1 MSRSISPRRQ
11 LADRSQLLKQV
22 KREIKQFRSQSLHR
36 TVLTRLAEET
46 PPLKMRRTWDIE
58 AKVGKQP
65 SVKLSA
71 DSGVIPVF
79 DRISG
84 RLLILGAMGS
94 GKTTTLMG
102 VAKVLVSRALE
113 DEAEPI
119 PIILNLR
126 TWYPG
131 TPAIANWI
139 IEQLKWKYNVSSE
152 VSSYW
157 LDQLQILPLL
167 DGLDEVPS
175 DYRLLCIQQ
184 INQWLKSEFAPIH
197 LVVCSTVDGYY
208 RCQQRLQLNGA
219 ILLKPLT
226 KTQIQD
232 YLLRARSRELWN
244 EVDQDENLLK
254 LAQKP
259 LFLTLM
265 TLAYEEILVESWKR
279 LSSEEERLQYLF
291 NAFIRRQIAQHREG
305 IEYQSSYP
313 ADQMRQG
320 LEWIAQ
326 RLEEENRTAFSV
338 DEIPVNWLKE
348 TEEKRMYGWKSK
360 AFKGI
365 IWLIIVAGLI
375 IAITLQSIE
384 ILLLIVGIGFIW
396 GFISEIFSIDRLIE
410 QFILRGIVSSKGY
423 LPRKYKQFLEDAK
436 QRLILQQVGDRY
448 RFIHHWLQQ
457 YFAQPRS

>member
-11 LADRSQLLKQV
+11 LAHRSHLLKQV
-22 KREIKQFRSQSLHR
+22 KREIKQFRLQSLHR
-36 TVLTRLAEET
+36 AVLTKLAEET

-58 AKVGKQP
+58 AKVGKHK

-84 RLLILGAMGS
+84 KLLILGATGA

-102 VAKVLVSRALE
+102 LAKVLVSRALQ

-119 PIILNLR
+119 PVLLNLR
-126 TWYPG
+126 SWHPG
-131 TPAIANWI
+131 MPAIAHWI
-139 IEQLKWKYNVSSE
+139 IEQLKWKYNISSE

-167 DGLDEVPS
+167 DGLNEVS
-175 DYRLLCIQQ
+175 SEYRELCIQQ
-184 INQWLKSEFAPIH
+184 INQWLKSDVAPIH

-208 RCQQRLQLNGA
+208 RCKKRLELNGA

-226 KTQIQD
+226 KTQIRE
-232 YLLRARSRELWN
+232 YLFHAQTRALWN
-244 EVDQDENLLK
+244 EIETNENLLK

-265 TLAYEEILVESWKR
+265 TLAHDEILLESWKR
-279 LSSEEERLQYLF
+279 LSSEDEQLHYLF
-291 NAFIRRQIAQHREG
+291 NAYIRRQVAQHREG
-305 IEYQSSYP
+305 IEYHSAYP

-326 RLEEENRTAFSV
+326 RLEEENKIEFSV
-338 DEIPVNWLKE
+338 DEIPVNWLRE
-348 TEEKRMYGWKSK
+348 AEEERSYTWGTK
-360 AFKGI
+360 FLKGI
-365 IWLIIVAGLI
+365 IWWSIIALII
-375 IAITLQSIE
+375 IAIAIQSIE
-384 ILLLIVGIGFIW
+384 MMLLIAGIGFIW
-396 GFISEIFSIDRLIE
+396 AFISEILSINSLIE
-410 QFILRGIVSSKGY
+410 QFILRRIMSSKGY
-423 LPRKYKQFLEDAK
+423 LPLKYKQFLEDAK

-457 YFAQPRS
+457 YFAQLRI

>member
-11 LADRSQLLKQV
+11 LAHRSQLLKQV
-22 KREIKQFRSQSLHR
+22 KREIKQFRLQSLHR
-36 TVLTRLAEET
+36 AVLTKLAEET

-71 DSGVIPVF
+71 DSGVIPIF

-84 RLLILGAMGS
+84 KLLILGATGS

-102 VAKVLVSRALE
+102 LAKVLVSRALQ
-113 DEAEPI
+113 DEAEPM
-119 PIILNLR
+119 PVLLNLR
-126 TWYPG
+126 SWHPG
-131 TPAIANWI
+131 MPAIANWI
-139 IEQLKWKYNVSSE
+139 IEQLKWKYNISSE

-167 DGLDEVPS
+167 DGLNEVPS
-175 DYRLLCIQQ
+175 EYRELCIQQ
-184 INQWLKSEFAPIH
+184 INQWLHSDFSPIH
-197 LVVCSTVDGYY
+197 LVVCSTVEGYY
-208 RCQQRLQLNGA
+208 RYKSRLELNGA

-232 YLLRARSRELWN
+232 YLLRARGRELWN
-244 EVDQDENLLK
+244 EIERHENLLK

-279 LSSEEERLQYLF
+279 LPSEEEQLQYLF
-291 NAFIRRQIAQHREG
+291 NAYIRRQVAQHRQG
-305 IEYQSSYP
+305 IEYDSIYP

-326 RLEEENRTAFSV
+326 RLEEENQTEFSV
-338 DEIPVNWLKE
+338 DEIPINWLRE
-348 TEEKRMYGWKSK
+348 VQEEQTYAWGTTF
-360 AFKGI
+360 FKGI
-365 IWLIIVAGLI
+365 IWWSI
-375 IAITLQSIE
+375 IAGIIIAVLIQSIE
-384 ILLLIVGIGFIW
+384 IMLLIASIGFIW
-396 GFISEIFSIDRLIE
+396 AFISEMLSINSLIE
-410 QFILRGIVSSKGY
+410 QLILRRIISSKGY
-423 LPRKYKQFLEDAK
+423 FPRKYKLFLEDAK
-436 QRLILQQVGDRY
+436 QRLIIQQVGDRY
-448 RFIHHWLQQ
+448 RFIHRWLQRQ
-457 YFAQPRS
+457 FAQL